1 MEIMPYA
8 IIVIIVIII
17 IIVTIIAVSYLQ
29 DSLAVIN
36 YFDYRKEL
44 QRSTIGTGS
53 RQTIVTMRFFMNR

>member
-8 IIVIIVIII
+8 IIII
-17 IIVTIIAVSYLQ
+17 IIVSIIAVSYLQ